1 MKDFYYKND
10 LPLQKD
16 LFELFISTGWNDEY
30 KLTLKKYFN
39 AVKNSWYFLCAY
51 DADILIA
58 FGRIISDGILHSL
71 IVDLMVLPEYQGKG
85 VGKNIL
91 KRLTEKCISEGIT
104 DIKLFCAKGKSEFY
118 LKNGF
123 KVREIDAPGME
134 IKCEIK

>member
-1 MKDFYYKND
+1 MKVFSYKND
-10 LPLQKD
+10 LPLKED
-16 LFELFISTGWNDEY
+16 LFELFFSTGWNDKY
-30 KLTLKKYFN
+30 RLTSENYFN
-39 AVKNSWYFLCAY
+39 AVKNSWYLLCAY
-51 DADILIA
+51 DVDVLVG

-71 IVDLMVLPEYQGKG
+71 IVDLMILPEYQGQG

-104 DIKLFCAKGKSEFY
+104 DIKLFCAKGKSKFY

-134 IKCEIK
+134 M